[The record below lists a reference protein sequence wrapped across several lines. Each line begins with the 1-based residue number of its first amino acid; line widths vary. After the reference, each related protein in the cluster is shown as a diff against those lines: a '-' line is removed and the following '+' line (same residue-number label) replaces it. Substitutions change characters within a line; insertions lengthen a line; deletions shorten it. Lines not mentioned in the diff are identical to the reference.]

1 MSYRKFNFADGVKAQ
16 YSSAWMAEAKDY
28 ADQIVKSPNVGETEQ
43 SGTLP
48 NIVNLFSERFEELS
62 KILRFEWGF
71 HSVGKIREIRKNR
84 STFKQKN
91 INLIGMVCDVRRT
104 KSGGRML
111 EMEDKTGRMSVFV
124 PKEHPAI
131 DTLLPDDV
139 IGITGK
145 YMRAGE
151 DFFIASRVQYPEVAD
166 YQNRGGDDFDPV
178 SVAFTSDV
186 HFGSKYHLTKEW
198 GRMMDWLNSEHTVA
212 KNIKYLV
219 CSGDMAD
226 GIGVYPGQD
235 NNLSITDVYD
245 QYEYCARQFDLL
257 PDHITPIMLPGN
269 HDVVRPAEPQPVLES
284 EIQKMFSDCV
294 HMGNPARI
302 SLNHGGESDPFEIL
316 SYHGKGIDDMV
327 PRMAHV
333 TYEKPAEAMKEMLK
347 KRHLAP
353 MWGERNALSPE
364 ETDQMVINRKPDLM
378 VTGHTHAHQM
388 EWYRGTP
395 LVVSSTFQGQ
405 SDFMRM
411 LGYKPKMGYLSVY
424 NLQNREMKCVGFAD
438 QNNPSAGYSAQQ

>member
-1 MSYRKFNFADGVKAQ
+1 MGYRKFNFSEQAKSQ
-16 YSSAWMAEAKDY
+16 YSSAWMASAKDY
-28 ADQIVKSPNVGETEQ
+28 DDSITKGPVVGQSEQ
-43 SGTLP
+43 SGKLDD
-48 NIVNLFSERFEELS
+48 IVNLFSERFEQLS
-62 KILRFEWGF
+62 KVLRWEWGF
-71 HSVGKIREIRKNR
+71 HSVGTIREVRKNR
-84 STFKQKN
+84 PVFKN
-91 INLIGMVCDVRRT
+91 RDINLIGIICEVRRT
-104 KSGGRML
+104 KSGGRL
-111 EMEDKTGRMSVFV
+111 IELEDKTGRMTIFV
-124 PKEHPAI
+124 GKEHPAI
-131 DTLLPDDV
+131 DTMLPDDV
-139 IGITGK
+139 IGVTGRYIK
-145 YMRAGE
+145 DGD
-151 DFFIASRVQYPEVAD
+151 DFFIASRIQHPEVAD
-166 YQNRGGDDFDPV
+166 YQNRGGEEFDPI

-186 HFGSKYHLTKEW
+186 HFGSKYHLAKEW
-198 GRMMDWLNSEHTVA
+198 ERMTEWLNSDHPVA

-235 NNLSITDVYD
+235 NNLSIQDVYE
-245 QYEYCARQFDLL
+245 QYDYCARQFDLL

-269 HDVVRPAEPQPVLES
+269 HDVVRPAEPQPVLEN
-284 EIQKMFSDCV
+284 EIQKMFNSTI

-302 SLNHGGESDPFEIL
+302 GLNHGPEPFEIL

-364 ETDQMVINRKPDLM
+364 ETDQMVITHKPDLM

-424 NLQNREMKCVGFAD
+424 NLQNREMKTVAFAD
-438 QNNPSAGYSAQQ
+438 QNNPSAGYTTQ